1 MLEVFGGDLLETMH
15 KELIKRFT
23 KQESEFDE
31 ETLINLIRIV
41 KVLLSFFTLICCEK
55 I

>member
-1 MLEVFGGDLLETMH
+1 MVKVFGGNLLETMH
-15 KELIKRFT
+15 NDIIKRFT